1 MFCIL
6 KSRFRQRPMQI
17 VCQSCQHTTTDV
29 AQVHAHRSH
38 IHRPYGPNICHVMP
52 PHVTALAITFCEM
65 AHFGVRFGPFRT
77 AKRPISRAKTAHFVL
92 RNGPFCNSLMHKC
105 LHRHKNTACFSLP
118 SCHFALTLHCGK
130 PPHVVMPR
138 VPQATAT
145 EPPHAPSGKH
155 PRHGTT
161 LNSFLYFCTTKAT
174 RTAPHPTPRRATIK
188 NP

>member
-77 AKRPISRAKTAHFVL
+77 AKRPILQCVLGRFATHYVSTCYKQQNVPLAIRAIQ
-92 RNGPFCNSLMHKC
+92 
-105 LHRHKNTACFSLP
+105 
-118 SCHFALTLHCGK
+118 
-130 PPHVVMPR
+130 PR
-138 VPQATAT
+138 QNAAYGHTAT
-145 EPPHAPSGKH
+145 VNKSSEKRKKADNICVFQVFCFTLWYRNPKSCATHAAH
-155 PRHGTT
+155 V
-161 LNSFLYFCTTKAT
+161 T
-174 RTAPHPTPRRATIK
+174 R
-188 NP
+188 

>member
-77 AKRPISRAKTAHFVL
+77 AKRPILQAKTARFATHCVSIYYTIAYKTAHQGADC
-92 RNGPFCNSLMHKC
+92 RPRPCPTGSRAAPTAKP
-105 LHRHKNTACFSLP
+105 HR
-118 SCHFALTLHCGK
+118 
-130 PPHVVMPR
+130 
-138 VPQATAT
+138 
-145 EPPHAPSGKH
+145 APSDG
-155 PRHGTT
+155 
-161 LNSFLYFCTTKAT
+161 SQ
-174 RTAPHPTPRRATIK
+174 RTARRQPVYRQASVRALSLCKPYVAFSAKMPRRADKCTTNLARRPFFSNQK
-188 NP
+188 S